1 MNLRQYEI
9 GFGTSRMILNSYNS
23 FDRDIYD
30 IIHDPVNKYKHLSRK
45 QRKRALIKEKLDHH
59 NDW

>member
-9 GFGTSRMILNSYNS
+9 EFGTTFLNFSNRFDYNI
-23 FDRDIYD
+23 FDS
-30 IIHDPVNKYKHLSRK
+30 IHDPIDKYKHLSRK
-45 QRKRALIKEKLDHH
+45 QRKRALAKEKLDHH